1 MFKHVLIPL
10 ATLLMLPASLSIA
23 ADPGPEIWD
32 LDALSTA
39 PAFRWDDEKSSIR
52 SLIYEGATI
61 DGKAT
66 EVFAFYADPST
77 VGMENPPSAP
87 YPAVV
92 CIHGGGGTA
101 FAEWI
106 DLWARRGYAAISMDL
121 SGRRPAAPDFDPK
134 TGALKPSPE
143 AHKKASRTKLERGG
157 LDHTHDDKFASV
169 GGSTDDD
176 WPYHAVTNV
185 ILAHSLIA
193 SFDQV
198 DADRT
203 AVTGISW
210 GGYTTCLV
218 ASIDSRFKAAVPV
231 YGCGFLHEGESIQKP
246 AIDALDPEKRQLW
259 IDRYDPGSHL
269 PKCQVPILFVNGTND
284 VHYVLDSYAK
294 SFNAVPDD
302 TEKNIRIEV
311 KMRHGHQ
318 PGWEPAEI
326 GLFIDAH
333 CRDGKALPSVTSLS
347 SEPQTGLRATYLSET
362 AIAKAELHYTID
374 TGLRAKREWQ
384 SAPLSI
390 DESNHGLSGK
400 AVPAAANTWFIS
412 LTDDRDAMI
421 TSAVQFSDQ
430 PSESANSIAPDQSL
444 AVRSSQRP

>member
-1 MFKHVLIPL
+1 MLKRTLIPL
-10 ATLLMLPASLSIA
+10 AAALILSTAFSVA
-23 ADPGPEIWD
+23 ADAIPEIWD
-32 LDALSTA
+32 LDALSAA
-39 PAFRWDDEKSSIR
+39 PAFRWADETSSIR

-61 DGKAT
+61 DGEAT

-101 FAEWI
+101 FAEWAN
-106 DLWARRGYAAISMDL
+106 LWARRGYAAIAMDL
-121 SGRRPAAPDFDPK
+121 SGRRPPAPDFDPK
-134 TGALKPSPE
+134 TGALRPGSE
-143 AHKKASRTKLERGG
+143 AHKGESRTKLERGG
-157 LDHTHDDKFASV
+157 IDHTHDEKFASV
-169 GGSTDDD
+169 GGTTDDD
-176 WPYHAVTNV
+176 WPYHAVTNA

-193 SFDQV
+193 SFEQV
-198 DADRT
+198 DPDRT

-218 ASIDSRFKAAVPV
+218 ASIDTRFKAAAPV
-231 YGCGFLHEGESIQKP
+231 YGCGFLHQGESVQKP
-246 AIDALDPEKRQLW
+246 SIDALTPEKRQLW

-294 SFNAVPDD
+294 SFDAVPDD

-311 KMRHGHQ
+311 NMRHGHG
-318 PGWEPAEI
+318 PGWAPEEI

-333 CRDGKALPSVTSLS
+333 CRDSKALPTITVLS
-347 SEPQTGLRATYLSET
+347 SNLKRGLRATYLSET
-362 AIAKAELHYTID
+362 AIKKAELHYTTD
-374 TGLRAKREWQ
+374 TGLRSKREWQ

-390 DESNHGLSGK
+390 DESTHTIAGK
-400 AVPAAANTWFIS
+400 AVPAEANTWFIS
-412 LTDDRDAMI
+412 VTDDRDAMI
-421 TSAVQFSDQ
+421 TSPVQFS
-430 PSESANSIAPDQSL
+430 E
-444 AVRSSQRP
+444 